1 MNLPI
6 LLRDIVPS
14 DLPVFFEQ
22 KLDAGANRMAA
33 FTSKDPGDR
42 EAFNNHWKNIIAD
55 DSVITRTI
63 VFDGKVAGYV
73 SKYRDEDRP
82 EVTYWIGRDY
92 WGRGIATAALKKFLQ
107 TVRERPLYARVAK
120 DNAGS
125 FRVLEKCGF
134 RVSGEGSGYAN
145 ARREITAEYIMSLE
159 NE

>member
-1 MNLPI
+1 MTGPI
-6 LLRDIVPS
+6 LLRDVVPG
-14 DLPVFFEQ
+14 DFPVFFEQ
-22 KLDAGANRMAA
+22 QLDDEANRMAA

-42 EAFNNHWKNIIAD
+42 EAFNNHWKKIMAD
-55 DSVITRTI
+55 DSITTRTI
-63 VFDGKVAGYV
+63 VFDGKVVGHV
-73 SKYRDEDRP
+73 SKYMDEGRP

-92 WGRGIATAALKKFLQ
+92 WGRGIATAALKEFLQ

-145 ARREITAEYIMSLE
+145 ARRENTAEYIMSLE
-159 NE
+159 SE

>member
-1 MNLPI
+1 
-6 LLRDIVPS
+6 
-14 DLPVFFEQ
+14 
-22 KLDAGANRMAA
+22 MAA
-33 FTSKDPGDR
+33 FTSENPGDGD
-42 EAFNNHWKNIIAD
+42 AFLDHWKKIMAD
-55 DSVITRTI
+55 NTSTIGTI